1 MVPSYKLKDK
11 LKIKILGIKRKN
23 NHRKTWDNQCQTCI
37 CGAVCVSAHTK
48 MHVHML
54 IMHATMQTDLQRRAL
69 HLFVLLPLFYKNHN
83 IETDID
89 T

>member
-11 LKIKILGIKRKN
+11 LKTIILRIKRKKN
-23 NHRKTWDNQCQTCI
+23 LRKTWENRCQTCI
-37 CGAVCVSAHTK
+37 CGAVCVSAHTR
-48 MHVHML
+48 MHVNML

-83 IETDID
+83 IETDIN